1 MRFDGANI
9 LWIDNNSVTSAFA
22 DDSRFRKISK
32 KDFEKR
38 QSDEARPIMGVPAH
52 LLAVTY
58 SFDEKSGPTLLF
70 PEGGTVHKP

>member
-1 MRFDGANI
+1 
-9 LWIDNNSVTSAFA
+9 
-22 DDSRFRKISK
+22 
-32 KDFEKR
+32 
-38 QSDEARPIMGVPAH
+38 MGVPAH